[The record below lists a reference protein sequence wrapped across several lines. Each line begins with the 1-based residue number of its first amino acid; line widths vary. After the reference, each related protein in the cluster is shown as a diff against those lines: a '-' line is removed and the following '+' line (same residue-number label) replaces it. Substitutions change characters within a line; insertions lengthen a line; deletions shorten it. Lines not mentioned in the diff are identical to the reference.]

1 MCQCTASYLP
11 PHCISS
17 IWLEKA
23 FFFFFYWTGHSEHV
37 AEVVRLRENANRME
51 KGKLINVRSCHPGL
65 FNRLLSSCMLSIF
78 SLSFH
83 SWALDHF
90 GFPSP
95 LHSAQFCHPAKE
107 TNQRALSQ
115 PPHFSFVSLCLSLP
129 LSTCSSVCTLLSQH
143 TLLWPTPFMMSHRE
157 QGLLGSDPGL
167 HELVSSEH
175 FCHCKMAI
183 LSFQESASLV
193 WRKCLLFQ
201 ELCPALLKSLK
212 VAPWFPIFL

>member
-1 MCQCTASYLP
+1 MNQCKALPSWLIQQSSLASSAVY
-11 PHCISS
+11 
-17 IWLEKA
+17 
-23 FFFFFYWTGHSEHV
+23 
-37 AEVVRLRENANRME
+37 
-51 KGKLINVRSCHPGL
+51 
-65 FNRLLSSCMLSIF
+65 F
-78 SLSFH
+78 SPSFR

-115 PPHFSFVSLCLSLP
+115 PPHFSFVSLSLSVP

-143 TLLWPTPFMMSHRE
+143 ASLWPTRSMMSHQE

-167 HELVSSEH
+167 NELVSSEH
-175 FCHCKMAI
+175 FCHCKMSI
-183 LSFQESASLV
+183 LLFQESASLV

-201 ELCPALLKSLK
+201 ELCPALLKSFK
-212 VAPWFPIFL
+212 VAPWFPVFLRANFDAFVGATFHDRKLVICTNNWIKAFTSLTFN